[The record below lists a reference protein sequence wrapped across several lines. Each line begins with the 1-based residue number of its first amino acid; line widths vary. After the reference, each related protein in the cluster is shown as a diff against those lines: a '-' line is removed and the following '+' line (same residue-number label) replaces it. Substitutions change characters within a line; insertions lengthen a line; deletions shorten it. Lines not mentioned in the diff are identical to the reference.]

1 MKKIITLLLALILA
15 VSLCACGSCSS
26 KSKLIK
32 TESEV
37 VDAIVTSAYRNIRW
51 GYCYIDVAYGPTE
64 TSWYDESKNLYDY
77 YKTHLGETI
86 KCYLITQTFENGEIE
101 YELVFNE
108 DLYYGIC
115 EGEPIHPENYT
126 FPEGVDE

>member
-1 MKKIITLLLALILA
+1 MKKIIALLLALIL
-15 VSLCACGSCSS
+15 VISFSACGSYSS

-37 VDAIVTSAYRNIRW
+37 VDAIVIGTYKDYRW
-51 GYCYIDVAYGPTE
+51 GSCYIDVAYGPAQNT
-64 TSWYDESKNLYDY
+64 WYDESKNIYNY
-77 YKTHLGETI
+77 HKTHLGGTI
-86 KCYLITQTFENGEIE
+86 KCYLITQTFEDGEVK

-108 DLYYGIC
+108 DLYYGVC

-126 FPEGVDE
+126 FPEGADE